1 MNCLPKVYRNVSE
14 CFNYVKTLI
23 LAAEKTENFNVQQQF
38 FEAVSNND
46 LDAVNRL
53 TKNKNFDINCT
64 DTFGNTALHLASN
77 RNQCELAILL
87 IQKGI
92 NTIIK
97 NQNQLTALDFS
108 KTKEMKEI
116 IGYVPYNWRKY
127 EGFLLK
133 KRKFLGY
140 KEYYVVLNKG
150 SIIYY
155 SNR

>member
-1 MNCLPKVYRNVSE
+1 M
-14 CFNYVKTLI
+14 
-23 LAAEKTENFNVQQQF
+23 
-38 FEAVSNND
+38 
-46 LDAVNRL
+46 
-53 TKNKNFDINCT
+53 
-64 DTFGNTALHLASN
+64 DTFGNSALHLAAN

-92 NTIIK
+92 NTLTK
-97 NQNQLTALDFS
+97 NKHNLTALDLA
-108 KTKEMKEI
+108 KTNEMKEI

-150 SIIYY
+150 LWDKP
-155 SNR
+155 RFKARAAVT